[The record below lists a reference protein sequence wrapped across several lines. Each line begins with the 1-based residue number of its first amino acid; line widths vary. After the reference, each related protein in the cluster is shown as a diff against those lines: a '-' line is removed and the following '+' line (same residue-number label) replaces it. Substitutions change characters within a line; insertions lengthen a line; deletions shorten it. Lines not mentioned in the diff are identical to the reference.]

1 MDFYFDVTSQI
12 CATCSTGT
20 QFITA
25 KNTCQA
31 VSYLTNYS
39 NPFIK
44 VSNDYSLDKAKQVE
58 LTRATA
64 KVAINCKDPK
74 PYATSS
80 GCISCSSPL
89 QYFNIQS
96 MTCEK
101 GCIDFYQYFK
111 DNMCRNYIVLTNT
124 KQMQGFSEVDNFT
137 KYNV

>member
-1 MDFYFDVTSQI
+1 MYFDVNSQQ
-12 CATCSTGT
+12 CASCPAGT
-20 QFITA
+20 QFLTA
-25 KNTCQA
+25 SNTCQA

-44 VSNDYSLDKAKQVE
+44 VSNNYSLDQAKQAE
-58 LTRATA
+58 QDRATGKIA
-64 KVAINCKDPK
+64 VNCTDSK
-74 PYATSS
+74 PYATST
-80 GCISCSSPL
+80 GCISCASSL

-111 DNMCRNYIVLTNT
+111 DNMCRDYIVLTNT
-124 KQMQGFSEVDNFT
+124 KQMHGFSEVNNYT